1 MNSLHFAI
9 LLSQKVF
16 GLLGIRIVPDF
27 FFQYFLDVCKN
38 YLYRFSL
45 SDLSVMQ

>member
-9 LLSQKVF
+9 LLSQKMF

-38 YLYRFSL
+38 YRFSL